1 MDPTPGALA
10 AHSFEYDALALD
22 KPLAEFL
29 QRFYT
34 FSDNKEN
41 ANSWAECFAENG
53 VMKKAATNVQGRDKI
68 AEVNLGSWKGQASRK
83 HTVFKVFPFSPG
95 NANEVMLHGQSNYV
109 YDDGTTGEMGWAA
122 RLHFQR
128 FDDGRI
134 LIDTYHIFP
143 LLYGPELGSTSLR
156 ESIGKWLNDFYAPS
170 AGPNPPSERIV
181 ITNGASNGLATILQK
196 FTDPS
201 TRAVWMVEPTYF
213 LACPIFKD
221 AGMMAR
227 IHGVPEVE
235 DGVDLD
241 FLAKALQEV
250 DDEWPADASLP
261 PRKLAKAGYP
271 KIYKHVI
278 YLIPTFSNPSGKTM
292 GIENRRKL
300 VQLARKHD
308 ALIITDDVYDMLRW
322 YADDDGDTSSGEI
335 PQCQPRI
342 VDVDLDMESA
352 TVFGNSVGNGSF
364 SKIVAPGMRVGWLE
378 GTPDFV
384 AAMGTVEQASLGVA
398 KVTSRHS

>member
-1 MDPTPGALA
+1 MDPTPEALA
-10 AHSFEYDALALD
+10 AHSFEYDPSALD

-34 FSDNKEN
+34 FSDDKEN
-41 ANSWAECFAENG
+41 ANSWAECFAGDG
-53 VMKKAATNVQGRDKI
+53 VMKKAATNVQGRD
-68 AEVNLGSWKGQASRK
+68 
-83 HTVFKVFPFSPG
+83 
-95 NANEVMLHGQSNYV
+95 
-109 YDDGTTGEMGWAA
+109 
-122 RLHFQR
+122 
-128 FDDGRI
+128 
-134 LIDTYHIFP
+134 IFRQNDINKQ

-170 AGPNPPSERIV
+170 AGSIPSERIV

-213 LACPIFKD
+213 LACPIFRD
-221 AGMMAR
+221 AGLMAR
-227 IHGVPEVE
+227 IRGAPEGE

-271 KIYKHVI
+271 KIYKHFI

-308 ALIITDDVYDMLRW
+308 ALIVTDDVYDMLRCVNPESW
-322 YADDDGDTSSGEI
+322 MLIEI
-335 PQCQPRI
+335 WK
-342 VDVDLDMESA
+342 VLLY
-352 TVFGNSVGNGSF
+352 
-364 SKIVAPGMRVGWLE
+364 LE
-378 GTPDFV
+378 I
-384 AAMGTVEQASLGVA
+384 L
-398 KVTSRHS
+398 